1 MRSRKDWNRASL
13 GQKLAATAGLVF
25 LPEHFATPAAHLL
38 TLNSNLV
45 RVTIQ
50 KG

>member
-1 MRSRKDWNRASL
+1 LNPDL
-13 GQKLAATAGLVF
+13 PPGLVF
-25 LPEHFATPAAHLL
+25 LPEHFAEPAANAL

-45 RVTIQ
+45 RVTIS